1 MRTFHRSLSAFVI
14 LALTFSACS
23 TFSSKEKGEPGVMR
37 VGINTSY
44 PPLGFEQDGK
54 VQGVEADF
62 AQMLGKQL
70 GKEIR
75 FVPLPLKDLIPALE
89 KDRIDIIMAG
99 MSVTEA
105 RAKKVAF
112 CEPYARVGQ
121 MALVRKEDYNK
132 YRAANALNWPTSRVG
147 VKDHSTGERFAK
159 QSLGAAKVVE
169 FNTVD
174 EGIAALRAGQVDFF
188 IHDAPTI
195 WRVAGSPLKADPDL
209 AGLYTPLTEEYLAW
223 AVRKDDTATRE
234 QLNAIVAKWKTDGQ
248 IQTVLDKWVPIRKV
262 AKNPMMDSPAP
273 TAP

>member
-1 MRTFHRSLSAFVI
+1 MRNFHRSLSAFVI

-23 TFSSKEKGEPGVMR
+23 TFSSKEQGEPDVLR

-54 VQGVEADF
+54 VQGIEADF

-75 FVPLPLKDLIPALE
+75 FVPLPLKDLIPALD
-89 KDRIDIIMAG
+89 KNRIDIIMAG

-105 RAKKVAF
+105 RSKKVAF

-121 MALVRKEDYNK
+121 MALIREKDFLK
-132 YRAANALNWPTSRVG
+132 YRAANAMNWPTSRVG
-147 VKDHSTGERFAK
+147 VKAHSTGERFAK
-159 QSLGAAKVVE
+159 NSLGAAKVVE
-169 FNTVD
+169 FDTVD
-174 EGIAALRAGQVDFF
+174 DGVAALRAGKIDFF

-195 WRVAGSPLKADPDL
+195 WRVAGTPLKPDPEL
-209 AGLYTPLTEEYLAW
+209 VGLYTPLTEEYLAW

-234 QLNAIVAKWKTDGQ
+234 RLNALVTKWKTDGQ
-248 IQTVLDKWVPIRKV
+248 IQTVLDKWVPIRRV
-262 AKNPMMDSPAP
+262 AKNPMMESPPKAR
-273 TAP
+273 